1 MNVKAK
7 KRLSSPA
14 IIAIT
19 LAVAIIIVAALYFV
33 VSLAVCDFDIGLWS
47 ATRTAVKYLNSLEGT
62 RYRPA
67 FSCLYLYEGTTD
79 TPYSGN
85 KNEAYRLWEQRVE
98 SYTEIEV
105 YLSDWFN
112 LSVQRDENGN
122 MYGTVVVSIYSQ
134 GKTDTYQTDIVF
146 VGNENAWKIADI
158 TTETVKSFYEAA
170 VSGNMAS

>member
-19 LAVAIIIVAALYFV
+19 LAVAIIVAATLYFV
-33 VSLAVCDFDIGLWS
+33 GSLAAFDFDIGLWN
-47 ATRTAVKYLNSLEGT
+47 ATRTAGKYLNALENT
-62 RYRPA
+62 RYRSA

-79 TPYSGN
+79 TPYDGN
-85 KNEAYRLWEQRVE
+85 KNEAYSLWKQRVE

-122 MYGTVVVSIYSQ
+122 MYGTVVVSIYNQ

-146 VGNENAWKIADI
+146 VGNENTWKIADI
-158 TTETVKSFYEAA
+158 TTETVKSFYETA
-170 VSGNMAS
+170 VSGNMN